1 MFIPPTGAFIAA
13 RIRKNIQQFEK
24 AEAWSDRSARKPE
37 ELGVRRGLI
46 FQRLVNAGVFVETSG
61 NRYFLHR
68 ENLNIYQNNRRKRAI
83 IALIVIFAI
92 IILSLLFS

>member
-1 MFIPPTGAFIAA
+1 MPVPPTGAIIAA
-13 RIRKNIQQFEK
+13 RIRKSIDQFIK
-24 AEAWSDRSARKPE
+24 AEAWSERSARTPE
-37 ELGVRRGLI
+37 ELGVRKSLI

-68 ENLNIYQNNRRKRAI
+68 ENLNIYQNNRRKRAT

-92 IILSLLFS
+92 IILYSLLS